1 MSTPS
6 YRCAA
11 CGRSYASGE
20 VFCPIDGH
28 RLQPEGRLSP
38 EDGEE
43 TMERLPRRAT
53 PPPPPP
59 PAAGIPRLVSQRA
72 DPQDPWIGQIIG
84 NRYRILA
91 FLGAGGMASVYVAR
105 HEMLGRVLALK
116 LLRHNLPT
124 SSHAVER
131 FRREAQTV
139 SRINHENVVYLT
151 DFGETPDGT
160 LYMVMEY
167 LAGRTLAE
175 ILHKEGRLEPA
186 RAVGIAL
193 QMARALEAAHAAGV
207 IHRDLKPENVM
218 LLDPGTVE
226 EKVKILDF
234 GIAKLADPENEQER
248 LTRAGTVF
256 GTPEY
261 MSPEQAM
268 GVELDGRTDLYS
280 LGLILWEM
288 LAGRRLFQGR
298 SAPETLSLQVT
309 APALPPSGQAPP
321 GTVPEPLDRLV
332 LLLLAKKPDARFA
345 SARALVRELVALRA
359 AWRGLPAAEVA
370 TTSTLLRDR
379 QLAAPPPLLRR
390 AATPPPPPADI
401 PVTAVAPPPPLA
413 PVLPQPGSGVRGSAA
428 PGPPP
433 VRAGISEATTRIL
446 VDEDER
452 RELAQALARATEPPP
467 APPPAREVRAGT
479 PAAAASAGPP
489 PVGPREPA
497 AGTPLAEGRELATAR
512 RRYRDLLL
520 ALARRI
526 WPGEVPPEVA
536 QARREVA
543 RIEETLLDQATDVS
557 LLTDDLQELI
567 GKREREEDRIRLQIA
582 DAETRIATLVRELA
596 PKLRDREERLLQLQE
611 LEREE
616 SQLTR
621 RLRELESTL
630 GEAEGETVGASD
642 PEVGQT
648 FARLALLATT
658 RDHLRDELSTLT
670 SGLEGLQQEIGRLR
684 SDQASLSRRLEEV
697 RQTAR
702 QQQTRLEE
710 ALHRHEEEMERLQRS
725 LAPHLTTLLIRIQ
738 ALRSSLPSLQEIFAE
753 LDRLRAHLGHG

>member
-1 MSTPS
+1 
-6 YRCAA
+6 
-11 CGRSYASGE
+11 
-20 VFCPIDGH
+20 
-28 RLQPEGRLSP
+28 
-38 EDGEE
+38 
-43 TMERLPRRAT
+43 
-53 PPPPPP
+53 
-59 PAAGIPRLVSQRA
+59 
-72 DPQDPWIGQIIG
+72 
-84 NRYRILA
+84 
-91 FLGAGGMASVYVAR
+91 
-105 HEMLGRVLALK
+105 
-116 LLRHNLPT
+116 
-124 SSHAVER
+124 
-131 FRREAQTV
+131 
-139 SRINHENVVYLT
+139 
-151 DFGETPDGT
+151 
-160 LYMVMEY
+160 
-167 LAGRTLAE
+167 
-175 ILHKEGRLEPA
+175 
-186 RAVGIAL
+186 
-193 QMARALEAAHAAGV
+193 
-207 IHRDLKPENVM
+207 
-218 LLDPGTVE
+218 
-226 EKVKILDF
+226 
-234 GIAKLADPENEQER
+234 
-248 LTRAGTVF
+248 
-256 GTPEY
+256 
-261 MSPEQAM
+261 
-268 GVELDGRTDLYS
+268 
-280 LGLILWEM
+280 
-288 LAGRRLFQGR
+288 
-298 SAPETLSLQVT
+298 
-309 APALPPSGQAPP
+309 
-321 GTVPEPLDRLV
+321 
-332 LLLLAKKPDARFA
+332 
-345 SARALVRELVALRA
+345 
-359 AWRGLPAAEVA
+359 
-370 TTSTLLRDR
+370 
-379 QLAAPPPLLRR
+379 
-390 AATPPPPPADI
+390 
-401 PVTAVAPPPPLA
+401 
-413 PVLPQPGSGVRGSAA
+413 
-428 PGPPP
+428 

-467 APPPAREVRAGT
+467 APPAPPPVGEVRAGT

-497 AGTPLAEGRELATAR
+497 AGAPLAEGRELATAR

-670 SGLEGLQQEIGRLR
+670 SGLEGLQQEVGRLR